1 MCATER
7 SRFAAAEIKLETLMR
22 EVIPQIIPLIAV
34 LFLIT
39 YLPDLVLAVP
49 RWLMPVR

>member
-1 MCATER
+1 MCLFVV
-7 SRFAAAEIKLETLMR
+7 SQAAEIKLERLMR

-39 YLPDLVLAVP
+39 YFPELVLAVP